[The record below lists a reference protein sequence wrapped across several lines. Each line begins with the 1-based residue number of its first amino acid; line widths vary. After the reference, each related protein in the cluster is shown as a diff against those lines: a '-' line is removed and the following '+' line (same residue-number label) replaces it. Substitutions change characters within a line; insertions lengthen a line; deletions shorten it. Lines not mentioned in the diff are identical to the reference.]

1 MPQSA
6 ISYFADSLLSP
17 VLAIGLAAVALSRLS
32 GFGILAWSL
41 SVLAGAALWTLAEYV
56 IHRAV
61 YHRVSFIQQYHA
73 AHHANPRAYL
83 GAPPGMG
90 TGLVFVS
97 VFLPTYAIA
106 PILANGLTVGILA
119 GYAAYQLVHH
129 ACHSSMPRR
138 RGYLHQL
145 RVHHAAHHYYPEA
158 GNFGVTTPLWDRV
171 FGTQI
176 RRRATP
182 TVTNAS
188 ALKRAL
194 GSPIDGKVRPESA
207 VSAPSHEASLLPG
220 AKMRS
225 VPTRKN
231 RAAP

>member
-6 ISYFADSLLSP
+6 FSYFADALLSP
-17 VLAIGLAAVALSRLS
+17 VLAIGLAAVGVSRLS
-32 GFGILAWSL
+32 GFGIFAWSL
-41 SVLAGAALWTLAEYV
+41 SVLCGSALWTLAEYL

-61 YHRVSFIQQYHA
+61 YHRVSFLQQYHA

-83 GAPPGMG
+83 GAPPGIG

-97 VFLPTYAIA
+97 VFPPVYVLA
-106 PILANGLTVGILA
+106 PILANGLTVGMLA

-129 ACHSSMPRR
+129 ACHFSTPRR

-145 RVHHAAHHYYPEA
+145 RVHHAAHHYHPEA
-158 GNFGVTTPLWDRV
+158 GNFGVTTPFWDRV

-182 TVTNAS
+182 KLNTAS
-188 ALKRAL
+188 APKRAPDPL
-194 GSPIDGKVRPESA
+194 EVTVI
-207 VSAPSHEASLLPG
+207 APFAGVPLPG
-220 AKMRS
+220 VKFHG
-225 VPTRKN
+225 PEGY
-231 RAAP
+231 PC

>member
-6 ISYFADSLLSP
+6 ISYFADTLLSP

-32 GFGILAWSL
+32 AFGILAWSL

-61 YHRVSFIQQYHA
+61 YHRVSFLEQYHA

-97 VFLPTYAIA
+97 VFLPTYALA

-129 ACHSSMPRR
+129 ACHFSTPRH

-145 RVHHAAHHYYPEA
+145 RVHHAAHHYYSEA

-176 RRRATP
+176 GRRAAPNLT
-182 TVTNAS
+182 TAS
-188 ALKRAL
+188 ALKRAP
-194 GSPIDGKVRPESA
+194 GSPIEGKAGSE
-207 VSAPSHEASLLPG
+207 
-220 AKMRS
+220 
-225 VPTRKN
+225 
-231 RAAP
+231 